1 MFANSAHP
9 GCKLPIQEEGWAG
22 MGGAT
27 SLQAVLEVVGEF
39 DEYGGASIGLVAW
52 ELCVDDLLVASAWE
66 QASATGLIAPAGH
79 DQHEQLWRL
88 TPTGWAA
95 RQGKRESA

>member
-9 GCKLPIQEEGWAG
+9 GCKLLIQEEGWAG

-52 ELCVDDLLVASAWE
+52 ELCVDDWLVASAWE
-66 QASATGLIAPAGH
+66 QARATGLIAPAGY

-88 TPTGWAA
+88 TPAGWAA
-95 RQGKRESA
+95 RQDKRETA